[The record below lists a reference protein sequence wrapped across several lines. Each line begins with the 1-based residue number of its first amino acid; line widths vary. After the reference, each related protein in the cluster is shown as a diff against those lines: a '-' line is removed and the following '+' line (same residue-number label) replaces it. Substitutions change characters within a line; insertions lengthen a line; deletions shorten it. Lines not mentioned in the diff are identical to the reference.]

1 MLQEFLRYVLNL
13 PLAKIE
19 SLFNYIKILLP
30 ITRIEKIMSEI
41 NKSKK
46 TKTGSVVSDRMEK
59 SIVVQVERKIKH
71 ALYGKFVK
79 KTVKYLAD
87 DPENLC
93 KIGDLVLIEEC
104 RPLSKRK
111 RWRLRTIL
119 ERSV

>member
-1 MLQEFLRYVLNL
+1 
-13 PLAKIE
+13 
-19 SLFNYIKILLP
+19 
-30 ITRIEKIMSEI
+30 MSEI
-41 NKSKK
+41 NKSRK

-71 ALYGKFVK
+71 PLYGKFVK
-79 KTVKYLAD
+79 KTVKYIAD

-93 KIGDLVLIEEC
+93 KIGDIVLIEEC

-119 ERSV
+119 